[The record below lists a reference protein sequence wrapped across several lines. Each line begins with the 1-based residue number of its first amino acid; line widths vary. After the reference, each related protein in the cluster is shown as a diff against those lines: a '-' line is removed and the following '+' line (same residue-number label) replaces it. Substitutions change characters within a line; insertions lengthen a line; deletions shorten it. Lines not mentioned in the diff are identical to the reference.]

1 MSARRPFS
9 DIPDSSVL
17 RLAQSLRA
25 QMPVT
30 RTLARTRRATALFA
44 LFLGLVLP
52 IAAASRFMSAS
63 RSDIPRSPEM
73 QMKSM
78 AAVAL
83 ATSGLITNIA
93 AGDAVEWRV
102 ADGGN
107 GHWYEGVAVAA
118 DISWDAAK
126 VACESRGGHLA
137 TLTSPAEDDFLWAL
151 ASHPTIGSW

>member
-1 MSARRPFS
+1 VSARRPFS
-9 DIPDSSVL
+9 DIPDASAL

-30 RTLARTRRATALFA
+30 RTLARTRRATAFFA

-52 IAAASRFMSAS
+52 MAAASRFMGAS

-83 ATSGLITNIA
+83 ATSGLITSIA

-107 GHWYEGVAVAA
+107 GHWYQLVHNG
-118 DISWDAAK
+118 SYLCWSDANGRAI
-126 VACESRGGHLA
+126 
-137 TLTSPAEDDFLWAL
+137 TSGRRL
-151 ASHPTIGSW
+151 